1 VPSEPMIDGALT
13 IGERR
18 DPVHTINR
26 TATGLQGFATHFL
39 CIAQG
44 QQHRSLCFAFDFP
57 SGARRVRASAD
68 FGAPGLVTTQRWISV
83 QQTRLSLLT
92 ASQFERNDAMNQIDA
107 GLSGKF
113 AIGGDIII
121 NRLGFGAMRITG
133 PGIWG
138 EPQDR
143 PEALRVLKRLPEV
156 GVNFIDTADSYGPFV
171 SEELIAEALHPYEG
185 LLIATKGG
193 LVRPGVTQGEWPRV
207 GDPNYLGQCVR
218 MSLRRLKIER
228 IDLWQLHRIDG
239 KVPLDEQFSAI
250 REFIEQGFIRHAG
263 LSQVTVE
270 QIEAARKVFPV
281 ATVQNRYNLADR
293 ADEAVLDY
301 CDANGIGFIP
311 WYPLAA
317 GDLAK
322 PGGAVDT
329 LAKAKGATPGQIAL
343 AWMLKRS
350 PVMLPIPGTSRL
362 THLAENVAG
371 AAVALT
377 DEEFAK
383 LDAASPPG
391 NRYRVAA
398 E

>member
-1 VPSEPMIDGALT
+1 VTSISA
-13 IGERR
+13 
-18 DPVHTINR
+18 
-26 TATGLQGFATHFL
+26 
-39 CIAQG
+39 AQ
-44 QQHRSLCFAFDFP
+44 
-57 SGARRVRASAD
+57 SGT
-68 FGAPGLVTTQRWISV
+68 F
-83 QQTRLSLLT
+83 
-92 ASQFERNDAMNQIDA
+92 
-107 GLSGKF
+107 K
-113 AIGGDIII
+113 IGGDITI

-138 EPQDR
+138 EPEDR
-143 PEALRVLKRLPEV
+143 PEAFRVLKHLPEI

-193 LVRPGVTQGEWPRV
+193 LVRPGVTEGEWPQV

-218 MSLRRLKIER
+218 MSLRRLRIER
-228 IDLWQLHRIDG
+228 IDLWQLHRIDR
-239 KVPLDEQFSAI
+239 KVPQDEQFGAI
-250 REFIEQGFIRHAG
+250 REFFDQGFIRHAG
-263 LSQVTVE
+263 LSQVTVA

-301 CDANGIGFIP
+301 CEANGIGFIP
-311 WYPLAA
+311 WFPLAA

-322 PGGAVDT
+322 PGGVVDT
-329 LAKAKGATPGQIAL
+329 LAKAKGATPGQVAL

-350 PVMLPIPGTSRL
+350 PVMLPIPGTGRVA
-362 THLAENVAG
+362 HLEENVAG
-371 AAVALT
+371 AAVSLT
-377 DEEFAK
+377 DEEFAE
-383 LDAASPPG
+383 LDAASPPD